1 MICLSNGNVSTFDI
15 EALAGILASLMPYT
29 AHSTSMRPL
38 WLSSV
43 CSSPSREDFWQAVGL
58 HQQNILMPHAELIDK
73 MNSRLGSEDK
83 MPMDEQQD
91 GENDDGLWYFP
102 L

>member
-1 MICLSNGNVSTFDI
+1 
-15 EALAGILASLMPYT
+15 
-29 AHSTSMRPL
+29 
-38 WLSSV
+38 
-43 CSSPSREDFWQAVGL
+43 
-58 HQQNILMPHAELIDK
+58 MPHAELIDK

-91 GENDDGLWYFP
+91 GENDDGLWYSP